1 DLISAESPS
10 KYACTLTVNLYL
22 IKNLHRQFI
31 NKPIRSPIHTL
42 PPLFL
47 NSHHCFLRIKA
58 GRWNNH
64 RCTMSSCG
72 EIAHDHA
79 KAMVVR
85 YRNADPIL
93 VGITINFSDE
103 KPVIEDIAMR

>member
-1 DLISAESPS
+1 RPGHNAGTQTGELEFI
-10 KYACTLTVNLYL
+10 YILQ
-22 IKNLHRQFI
+22 RQFG
-31 NKPIRSPIHTL
+31 NKHCRYPIQSRTPML
-42 PPLFL
+42 L
-47 NSHHCFLRIKA
+47 NSYQCFLRIKA

-93 VGITINFSDE
+93 VSITINSSDE